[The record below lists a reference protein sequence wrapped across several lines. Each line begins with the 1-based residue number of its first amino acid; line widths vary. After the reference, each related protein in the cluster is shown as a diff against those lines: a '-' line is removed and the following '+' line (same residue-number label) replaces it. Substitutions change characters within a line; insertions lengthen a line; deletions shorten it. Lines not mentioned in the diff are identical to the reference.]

1 MMCATLRSSPS
12 AKLLGLR
19 TVMMN
24 ESHAGTE
31 RATGWKKWINGASP
45 SLGSVVGCR
54 ASGILRDTSR
64 KDDTLTETQGH
75 GNFGR
80 DPDGPERPPAGFT
93 MDGTSHL
100 DFVTLCFVV
109 DRGSDRTAGP
119 QD

>member
-12 AKLLGLR
+12 AKSLGLR

-31 RATGWKKWINGASP
+31 RATGWKKWITGASP

-75 GNFGR
+75 GDFGR

-93 MDGTSHL
+93 MDETSLL

-109 DRGSDRTAGP
+109 D
-119 QD
+119 